1 MRTLKYATKVLLS
14 PVGTHTGDKVEFNA
28 VDFVE
33 SRFGPV
39 HTGDKV
45 DRTFDIQT
53 TKSTELATMSTATS
67 CRIQIVAYMSLKPA
81 TKSTASATVDFVA
94 DLSPVSATVDS
105 V

>member
-1 MRTLKYATKVLLS
+1 MILRTLKYATKVLLS
-14 PVGTHTGDKVEFNA
+14 PVGTHTGDKAE
-28 VDFVE
+28 
-33 SRFGPV
+33 
-39 HTGDKV
+39 
-45 DRTFDIQT
+45 RTFDIQT

-81 TKSTASATVDFVA
+81 TKSTVSATVDFVA